1 MLTEKAKSRMKE
13 MLSQAKISAAGN
25 TDEQADAVKSLYAYG
40 PDIPVVTRLEEGKIV
55 LHSDG
60 ILYKV
65 KEGKAHDKQAIWSP
79 DVSASIFSPIPKSGE
94 SGTKDNPITWV
105 EGMETE
111 EGKYYTDAGELY
123 ICIESS
129 EIGLYGQPKDLARYF
144 SPVVE

>member
-25 TDEQADAVKSLYAYG
+25 TDEQAYAVKSLYAYW
-40 PDIPVVTRLEEGKIV
+40 PDIPVGTRLEEGKIV

-105 EGMETE
+105 EGMETKR
-111 EGKYYTDAGELY
+111 GSITPMQGS
-123 ICIESS
+123 CIYVSKAVRS
-129 EIGLYGQPKDLARYF
+129 ACMVSQRIWQDTSAR
-144 SPVVE
+144 

>member
-25 TDEQADAVKSLYAYG
+25 TDEQAYAVKSLYAYW
-40 PDIPVVTRLEEGKIV
+40 PDIPVGTRLEEGKIV

-111 EGKYYTDAGELY
+111 EGSITPMQGS
-123 ICIESS
+123 CIYVSKAVRS
-129 EIGLYGQPKDLARYF
+129 ACMVSQRIWQDTSAR
-144 SPVVE
+144 